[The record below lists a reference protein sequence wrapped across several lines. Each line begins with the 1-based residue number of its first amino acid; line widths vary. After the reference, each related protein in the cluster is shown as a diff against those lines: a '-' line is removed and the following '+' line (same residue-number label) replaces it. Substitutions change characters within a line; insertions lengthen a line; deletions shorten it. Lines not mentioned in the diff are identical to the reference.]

1 MYSHTRALAILASVT
16 LAAGCSEPTT
26 TPTGTASNQQS
37 DATTATTKYQDAGA
51 TASWN
56 TLATSLADRV
66 PVDAGRMYAYLGMAQ
81 YRAAVAADD
90 PDRLQHSS
98 GTFHRRYADRLS
110 ISAAIGGASAAV
122 LTSFFP
128 ANVGEIDAALAAQE
142 ADTPTTGAGH
152 NSDDF
157 AEAAAMGADVGAEVL
172 AYAAGDQT
180 GLADPGTP
188 PIGDGYWKW
197 SGGPIVRGNYHARPF
212 FLASGDE
219 FRPGPP
225 PAFGSPEYLTALGE
239 VRQISDTRTAEQLA
253 IAQYWNLN
261 QSGRRNAAWNN
272 KAVELIRRYHV
283 SDAQAARI
291 MFMMSAAVFDAATG
305 CFDAKYT
312 YWFIRPPQA
321 DPLITLPI
329 GLPPHPSYPSAHSC
343 VSGGSSGVLIAVFP
357 QDAVALTAMAQEA
370 SLSRLYGGIHYRFDM
385 VAGLALGNA
394 VANKVINADL
404 NHPNGLP

>member
-1 MYSHTRALAILASVT
+1 M
-16 LAAGCSEPTT
+16 
-26 TPTGTASNQQS
+26 
-37 DATTATTKYQDAGA
+37 
-51 TASWN
+51 
-56 TLATSLADRV
+56 
-66 PVDAGRMYAYLGMAQ
+66 
-81 YRAAVAADD
+81 
-90 PDRLQHSS
+90 
-98 GTFHRRYADRLS
+98 
-110 ISAAIGGASAAV
+110 
-122 LTSFFP
+122 
-128 ANVGEIDAALAAQE
+128 GEIDAALAAQE
-142 ADTPTTGAGH
+142 ADAPTTGAGH

-157 AEAAAMGADVGAEVL
+157 GEAAAMGADVGAEVL
-172 AYAAGDQT
+172 AYAAGDQV

-253 IAQYWNLN
+253 IAQYWNLQ

-357 QDAVALTAMAQEA
+357 QEAVTLAAMAQEA

-385 VAGLALGNA
+385 VAGLALGSA
-394 VANKVINADL
+394 VANKVLNADL
-404 NHPNGLP
+404 NDPNGLP

>member
-1 MYSHTRALAILASVT
+1 MRSHIRALAILASVT

-26 TPTGTASNQQS
+26 TPTATGSSQQS
-37 DATTATTKYQDAGA
+37 GETAATSKYQDAGA

-56 TLATSLADRV
+56 ALATSLADRV
-66 PVDAGRMYAYLGMAQ
+66 AIDQGRMYAYLSMAQ
-81 YRAAVAADD
+81 FRAAMAAND
-90 PDRLQHSS
+90 PDREQHYSP
-98 GTFHRRYADRLS
+98 GGFHRRYPDRLS
-110 ISAAIGGASAAV
+110 VSAAIGGASAAV
-122 LTSFFP
+122 LRSFFP
-128 ANVGEIDAALAAQE
+128 ANVDEINAALAAQQASPPE
-142 ADTPTTGAGH
+142 TGRGH

-157 AEAAAMGADVGAEVL
+157 EDAAAMGADVAAEVL
-172 AYAAGDQT
+172 AYAASDGV
-180 GLADPGTP
+180 GLTDPGTP

-197 SGGPIVRGNYHARPF
+197 SGGPIVRGNYRARAF
-212 FLASGDE
+212 FLASDDE

-225 PAFGSPEYLTALGE
+225 PAFGSAEYLAALGE

-253 IAQYWNLN
+253 IAQYWNLQ
-261 QSGRRNAAWNN
+261 QSGRRNAPWNN

-291 MFMMSAAVFDAATG
+291 MFMMSAAVYDALVG
-305 CFDAKYT
+305 CFDAKYE

-343 VSGGSSGVLIAVFP
+343 VSGSSSGVLKALFP
-357 QDAVALTAMAQEA
+357 QEAASLDAMSQEA

-394 VANKVINADL
+394 VADKVVHSDL
-404 NHPNGLP
+404 NHPNGL